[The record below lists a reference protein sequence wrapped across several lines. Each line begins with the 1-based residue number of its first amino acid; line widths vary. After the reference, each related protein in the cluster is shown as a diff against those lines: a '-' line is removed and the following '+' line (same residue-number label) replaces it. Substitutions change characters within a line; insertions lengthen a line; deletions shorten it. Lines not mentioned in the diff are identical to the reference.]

1 MIHKGCAIILLY
13 ILTLKS
19 GWSQHDTTRVFG
31 ESGKDINRPYQMIK
45 LPGGNLIWAGEWNN
59 SGILMKISPEGKEIN
74 KILINYKAGATGKV
88 KDLLLDIDHTI
99 VAVGE
104 CAQCAATDSLTRL
117 ALYRIDTSLDKVL
130 ARSLISGKSKTSPLI
145 YNPSIARNNNAL
157 LITATQA
164 GEGDNYEDIFWASIS
179 TALDTLWTKS
189 INTCN
194 QCSFEFPVRMIAT
207 EKGFTS
213 FVYHNYTDSATI
225 YHMDPLGNIL
235 WKQRSYTYHGVAGGA
250 ITAYRDKLYIGVGVN
265 GLPQEPFYFAATV
278 ITYDENT
285 GTPLNATSLSD
296 PFTDRAISS
305 LAFAQNGNLIVGYRR
320 SIPSF
325 SGSLLTSQ
333 VLRLD
338 LISNNPKFIDS
349 KIIPGPNETTN
360 MGVIAALPLNDD
372 GSKIGAIGTQGGNR
386 TFYFTN
392 VLNTVP
398 VRELNEE
405 SKLSIT
411 PNPIEE
417 NHPFTI
423 HIPSSWPSIAKTILS
438 IYNLNGMM
446 IKQIK
451 EIAMNTDFTMP
462 GLPKGIYTVILQHDQ
477 LISRNKILIF

>member
-1 MIHKGCAIILLY
+1 MIKNKCILIIIAACSIY
-13 ILTLKS
+13 H
-19 GWSQHDTTRVFG
+19 GWSQRDTVKVFG
-31 ESGKDINRPYQMIK
+31 ESGKDFNRPYQMIK

-59 SGILMKISPEGKEIN
+59 SGILMKITADGKEIN
-74 KILINYKAGATGKV
+74 KIMINYKAGATGKI
-88 KDLLLDIDHTI
+88 KDMLLDADNTLI
-99 VAVGE
+99 AVGE
-104 CAQCAATDSLTRL
+104 CAKCAATDSLNRI
-117 ALYRIDTSLDKVL
+117 ALFRIDTSLDKVL
-130 ARSLISGKSKTSPLI
+130 ARSLISGSAKSSPLI

-157 LITATQA
+157 LLTATQA
-164 GEGDNYEDIFWASIS
+164 GDGDNYEDIFWASINA
-179 TALDTLWTKS
+179 TLDTIWTKS
-189 INTCN
+189 MNTCN
-194 QCSFEFPVRMIAT
+194 ICSFEFPVRMIAT
-207 EKGFTS
+207 ENGFTS

-225 YHMDPLGNIL
+225 YHSDQLGNIL
-235 WKQRSYTYHGVAGGA
+235 WKQRSYTYHGIAGGA

-278 ITYDENT
+278 ITYDEKT

-320 SIPSF
+320 SVPSF
-325 SGSLLTSQ
+325 NGSLLTSQ

-338 LISNNPKFIDS
+338 LLSNNPKFIDS
-349 KIIPGPNETTN
+349 KVIPAPNETTN
-360 MGVIAALPLNDD
+360 MGIITALPLNED

-398 VRELNEE
+398 VIELNEE
-405 SKLSIT
+405 TKLFIT

-417 NHPFTI
+417 YHPFTI
-423 HIPSSWPSIAKTILS
+423 QIPSSWPSKPHTIIS

-451 EIAMNTDFTMP
+451 EIAMFTDYTIP

>member
-1 MIHKGCAIILLY
+1 MIKNKCILIIIAACSIY
-13 ILTLKS
+13 H
-19 GWSQHDTTRVFG
+19 GWSQRDTVKVFG
-31 ESGKDINRPYQMIK
+31 ESGKDFNRPYQMIK

-59 SGILMKISPEGKEIN
+59 SGILMKITADGKEIN
-74 KILINYKAGATGKV
+74 KIMINYKAGATGKI
-88 KDLLLDIDHTI
+88 KDMLLDADNTLI
-99 VAVGE
+99 AVGE
-104 CAQCAATDSLTRL
+104 CAKCAATDSLNRI
-117 ALYRIDTSLDKVL
+117 ALFRIDTSLDKVL
-130 ARSLISGKSKTSPLI
+130 ARSLISGSAKSSPLI

-157 LITATQA
+157 LLTATQA
-164 GEGDNYEDIFWASIS
+164 GDGDNYEDIFWASINA
-179 TALDTLWTKS
+179 TLDTIWTKS
-189 INTCN
+189 MNTCN
-194 QCSFEFPVRMIAT
+194 ICSFEFPVRMIAT
-207 EKGFTS
+207 ENGFTS

-225 YHMDPLGNIL
+225 YHSDQLGNIL

-278 ITYDENT
+278 ITYDEKT

-325 SGSLLTSQ
+325 NGSLLTSQ

-338 LISNNPKFIDS
+338 LLSNNPKFIDS
-349 KIIPGPNETTN
+349 KVIPAPNETTN
-360 MGVIAALPLNDD
+360 MGIITALPLNED

-398 VRELNEE
+398 VIELNEDT
-405 SKLSIT
+405 KLFIT

-417 NHPFTI
+417 YHPFTI
-423 HIPSSWPSIAKTILS
+423 QIPSSWPSTPILKPSEKVVAPTGTIINS
-438 IYNLNGMM
+438 
-446 IKQIK
+446 
-451 EIAMNTDFTMP
+451 
-462 GLPKGIYTVILQHDQ
+462 
-477 LISRNKILIF
+477 